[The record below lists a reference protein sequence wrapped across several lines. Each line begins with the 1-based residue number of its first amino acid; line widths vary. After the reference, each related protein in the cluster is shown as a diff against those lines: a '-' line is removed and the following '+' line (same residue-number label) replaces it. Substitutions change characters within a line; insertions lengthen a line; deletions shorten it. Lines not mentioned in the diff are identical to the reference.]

1 MIEQTEEI
9 FSRLQNFLCW
19 TWLSLGGDVA
29 HFWQYEIN
37 KIYKS
42 WDYFLLEQKNN
53 VLIKETEKP
62 KGNEANAKKTEQGV
76 DGLTFCLSCSN

>member
-37 KIYKS
+37 EIYN
-42 WDYFLLEQKNN
+42 F
-53 VLIKETEKP
+53 
-62 KGNEANAKKTEQGV
+62 
-76 DGLTFCLSCSN
+76 